1 VELRQLEHFIAVAEE
16 RSFTRA
22 AGRVHLVQ
30 SALSVSIRA
39 LERDLGTRVFERST
53 HHVSL
58 TDAGEALLPEARR
71 TLAAAEQARDAV
83 SAVQGIVRGTLR
95 IGIMQSLTLVD
106 VASLLARFHDLHPRV
121 EIQTRPAPGGSV
133 ALAEDVRRGRLDCAF
148 VSLPGGIPSGLSITP
163 LATEPFFLFAARGR
177 LPSGGKDLTLRD
189 LEGAGFVDFPPGW
202 GTRVAIDQAFA
213 AAGFERSVE
222 VEVADVSTY
231 VELVR
236 AGLGLGFLPRS
247 MFASSAMYLDSCAIS
262 SIPLWNVGLAVS
274 VGTPPTAAATAFL
287 ALVHGGDEPV
297 IQADRSAVQTRAR
310 PASEKA

>member
-1 VELRQLEHFIAVAEE
+1 LEIFVAIAEE

-39 LERDLGTRVFERST
+39 LERDLGVRVFERST

-71 TLAAAEQARDAV
+71 ILAAAEEARDAV

-95 IGIMQSLTLVD
+95 IGIMQALTVVD
-106 VASLLARFHDLHPRV
+106 VASLLARFHDRHPGV
-121 EIQTRPAPGGSV
+121 EIRTRPAVGGSV
-133 ALAEDVRRGRLDCAF
+133 ALAEEVRRGRLDCAF
-148 VSLPGGIPSGLSITP
+148 VSLPGGVPAGLSTTP
-163 LATEPFFLFAARGR
+163 LASEPFFLIAARDR
-177 LPSGGKDLTLRD
+177 LPAGGEELTLSD
-189 LEGAGFVDFPPGW
+189 LGGAGFVDFPPGW

-222 VEVADVSTY
+222 VEVADVTTY
-231 VELVR
+231 IELVR

-247 MFASSAMYLDSCAIS
+247 MLGSSAADLDARV
-262 SIPLWNVGLAVS
+262 IPSLPPWEVLLAVPVS
-274 VGTPPTAAATAFL
+274 IPPTAAAKSFL
-287 ALVHGGDEPV
+287 ALIEEGDAP
-297 IQADRSAVQTRAR
+297 R
-310 PASEKA
+310 PAERKGRS